1 MIYIIQFVQR
11 FCTKYFLRNRKIF
24 IGSHSIAQ
32 NVQQGLVF
40 RMRNQLISVC
50 SGTRVTMLQWEKYW
64 ENVVFF
70 SKSWGFFLK
79 ISFFHS
85 NLLGSR
91 RIWMKNSHFDEYI
104 LNYWWKWEHFLISS
118 VYEEVFFTAFS
129 LSYLAVHFSSL
140 NKNRGVYQNSV
151 KSILYKS
158 VVQI

>member
-1 MIYIIQFVQR
+1 MSSKVW
-11 FCTKYFLRNRKIF
+11 FLKCEITWF
-24 IGSHSIAQ
+24 QCAQ
-32 NVQQGLVF
+32 VPGWLCCNG
-40 RMRNQLISVC
+40 
-50 SGTRVTMLQWEKYW
+50 K
-64 ENVVFF
+64 NVVFF
-70 SKSWGFFLK
+70 SKNWGFFLK

-129 LSYLAVHFSSL
+129 ISYLAVHFLSL

-158 VVQI
+158 VVQIEWCRSKLHRISSLPVILAGTRLDVNMCVSL